1 MRVTMSP
8 PGGGDG
14 LLDSPPLEIPPPHH
28 GCPDLVPATCVAGQ
42 APHLLQNESRPS
54 GDLVVMEQGPGFPE
68 RPYVPLVPLFPG
80 STGGLEHVA
89 CLHELSGVCTF
100 EDKVHASP
108 RLAGPKGGL
117 PNEHRVHL
125 QATLQGGIG
134 HESPPMLSEC
144 LACSGLHLRND
155 DGWLSPKVEG
165 APKHSDDVVGPFG

>member
-1 MRVTMSP
+1 
-8 PGGGDG
+8 
-14 LLDSPPLEIPPPHH
+14 
-28 GCPDLVPATCVAGQ
+28 
-42 APHLLQNESRPS
+42 
-54 GDLVVMEQGPGFPE
+54 MEQGPGFPE

-80 STGGLEHVA
+80 STGGFEHVA
-89 CLHELSGVCTF
+89 RLHELSGVCAL

-155 DGWLSPKVEG
+155 DGGLSPEVEG
-165 APKHSDDVVGPFG
+165 APKHSDDVVGPFRQHGLARHFEGCPPFLVVDDLRLDGVDV